1 MKIENMGIE
10 DVLGMAVKT
19 EIQGR
24 KFYLKLA
31 EEVKNPEVK
40 KKIQSLADDE
50 QRHERVVIDFYR
62 KTLGKEPANLP
73 EKGIPDIVKA
83 ISSMDVNSRSQVLQ
97 VLDMAVEAELLSA
110 KFYHHGATLTA
121 DPKTKRM
128 FEQLEKE
135 EDGHYNFLVAEK
147 SALTGD
153 LYWFSIGDSSML
165 EE

>member
-1 MKIENMGIE
+1 MKIEDMTIE
-10 DVLGMAVKT
+10 EVLGLAVKT

-24 KFYLKLA
+24 KFYTQLSEK
-31 EEVKNPEVK
+31 VQHPEVK
-40 KKIQSLADDE
+40 KKLQSLADDE
-50 QRHERVVIDFYR
+50 CRHERIIVELYK
-62 KTLGKEPANLP
+62 KTLGKPPTDLP

-83 ISSMDVNSRSQVLQ
+83 IASMNVNDKSQLLQ
-97 VLDMAVEAELLSA
+97 VLDMAIEAELIAA

-153 LYWFSIGDSSML
+153 TYWFSMGDSSMM